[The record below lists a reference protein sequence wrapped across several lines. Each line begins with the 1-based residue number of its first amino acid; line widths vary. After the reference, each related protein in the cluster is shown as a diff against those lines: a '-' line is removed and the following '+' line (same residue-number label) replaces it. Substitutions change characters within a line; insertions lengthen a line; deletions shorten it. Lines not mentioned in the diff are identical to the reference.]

1 MVSAEQSGTG
11 NTGNPA
17 GVGNT
22 TEPPSEHPDLSPLQ
36 AARERLSGVIAMAMA
51 IACVLVVL
59 VGLFAVYDRTRTL
72 GEAEARLGLV
82 AVQIA
87 QAVAEADIIGAQVI
101 LEAAQT
107 DPLGAGVRLYLTDAS
122 GRLVAS
128 TAEAAAIG
136 SHFDRQTMASGAV
149 AASAS
154 ASGEFGAVTAIMP
167 VNAALAGTG
176 WRLFIV
182 VGMAVGLLAALA
194 AGIYALGRRQR
205 DKALTEEIAAAE
217 AARRAAR
224 LSMNPGQTTVL
235 NNLEFGLARWDQDGN
250 MVWANPAYCRLLGI
264 DEDATLVGLAY
275 DAVLSLADRP
285 LFYKPIDEQD
295 GTRRTE
301 VVCDDGTFLMAE
313 ERVVEDGGVMTLVT
327 DVTAHKHSDH
337 ALEAARE
344 EQRKLARNYYEE
356 KLKAEAASRAK
367 TAFLAHL
374 SHDIRT
380 PLNHIIGFAEL
391 IQHQLFGPLGDERYE
406 AYVQDIRGSG
416 EKLLASFAEIF
427 ELAQLEA
434 GNTPIRFESLNASKL
449 FSTLETRFGERA
461 RRAGLEFE
469 IVVPE
474 DVEFSGDKQSLARMM
489 GNLIDNAIKFT
500 PSGGKVKLAAW
511 AAEDGLVLEVSD
523 TGIGMAEERIALLSQ
538 PFILGESAF
547 GNKAAGIGLG
557 VAIARAIA
565 ELSGGSLVIDSTPA
579 LGTTVAIALPRTGLS
594 DSTQAAA

>member
-11 NTGNPA
+11 NAGIPA
-17 GVGNT
+17 AVGNT
-22 TEPPSEHPDLSPLQ
+22 AEPPSEHRDLSPLQ
-36 AARERLSGVIAMAMA
+36 AARDRLSGVIALAMG
-51 IACVLVVL
+51 IAAVLIAL
-59 VGLFAVYDRTRTL
+59 VALFAVYDRARTF

-82 AVQIA
+82 ATQIA
-87 QAVAEADIIGAQVI
+87 QSVAEADIIGAQVI

-107 DPLGAGVRLYLTDAS
+107 DQVGTGVRLYLTDS
-122 GRLVAS
+122 GGKLVAS
-128 TAEAAAIG
+128 TEEGAAIG
-136 SHFDRQTMASGAV
+136 AHFDRETMASGTV
-149 AASAS
+149 AASA
-154 ASGEFGAVTAIMP
+154 AAPGEFGAVTAIMP
-167 VNAALAGTG
+167 VSAALAGTG

-182 VGMAVGLLAALA
+182 VMAAVGLLAALA
-194 AGIYALGRRQR
+194 GAIYALGKRQR
-205 DKALTEEIAAAE
+205 DKAMAEEAAAVE
-217 AARRAAR
+217 AARRASR

-235 NNLEFGLARWDQDGN
+235 NNIDFGLARWDQDGH

-264 DEDATLVGLAY
+264 EEDATLVGLAY
-275 DAVLSLADRP
+275 DAVLSLAGRP
-285 LFYKPIDEQD
+285 LFYKPIDERD

-301 VVCDDGTFLMAE
+301 VVCDDGRFLMAE

-327 DVTAHKHSDH
+327 DITEHKHSDH

-344 EQRKLARNYYEE
+344 EQRKLARNFYEE

-406 AYVQDIRGSG
+406 DYVQDIRGSG

-434 GNTPIRFESLNASKL
+434 GNTPIRIETLTPSKL
-449 FSTLETRFGERA
+449 FSTLETRFAERA
-461 RRAGLEFE
+461 RRAGLEFGVS
-469 IVVPE
+469 IPE
-474 DVEFSGDKQSLARMM
+474 DIDFQGDRQSLARML
-489 GNLIDNAIKFT
+489 GNIIDNAIKFT
-500 PSGGKVKLAAW
+500 PSGGTVRLAAW
-511 AAEDGLVLEVSD
+511 AAEDGLVLEVTD

-557 VAIARAIA
+557 LAIARAIA

-579 LGTTVAIALPRTGLS
+579 LGTTVAVALPRTGVS
-594 DSTQAAA
+594 GSTRAAA

>member
-1 MVSAEQSGTG
+1 MVSAEQSGAG
-11 NTGNPA
+11 NAGIPA
-17 GVGNT
+17 EVGNRA
-22 TEPPSEHPDLSPLQ
+22 EPPSEHQDVTPLQ
-36 AARERLSGVIAMAMA
+36 AARDRLSGVIALAMG
-51 IACVLVVL
+51 IAATLIVLA
-59 VGLFAVYDRTRTL
+59 GLFAVYDRVRTL

-82 AVQIA
+82 AGQIA
-87 QAVAEADIIGAQVI
+87 QAVAKADIIGAQVI

-107 DPLGAGVRLYLTDAS
+107 DSVGAGVNLYLTDS
-122 GRLVAS
+122 GGKLVAA
-128 TAEAAAIG
+128 TAEGANIG
-136 SHFDRQTMASGAV
+136 AHFDRATTASGAV
-149 AASAS
+149 AASAT

-167 VNAALAGTG
+167 KNAALAGTG
-176 WRLFIV
+176 WRLVIV
-182 VGMAVGLLAALA
+182 VAAAVLLLAALA
-194 AGIYALGRRQR
+194 GAIYALGKRQR
-205 DKALTEEIAAAE
+205 DKAIAEEAAAVE

-235 NNLEFGLARWDQDGN
+235 NNLDFGLARWDQDGK

-264 DEDATLVGLAY
+264 EEDAVLVGLAY
-275 DAVLSLADRP
+275 DAVLSMAERP
-285 LFYKPIDEQD
+285 LFYKPIDERE

-327 DVTAHKHSDH
+327 DITEHKHSDH

-344 EQRKLARNYYEE
+344 EQRKLARDFYEE

-406 AYVQDIRGSG
+406 SYVQDIRGSG

-434 GNTPIRFESLNASKL
+434 GNTPIRVEQLTASKL
-449 FSTLETRFGERA
+449 FSTLETRFAERA
-461 RRAGLEFE
+461 RRVGLDFE
-469 IVVPE
+469 ISIPE
-474 DVEFSGDKQSLARMM
+474 DVDFEGDKQSLARML
-489 GNLIDNAIKFT
+489 GNLVDNAIKFT
-500 PSGGKVKLAAW
+500 PSGGTVKLAAW

-557 VAIARAIA
+557 LAIARAIA
-565 ELSGGSLVIDSTPA
+565 EVSGGSLVIDSTPA
-579 LGTTVAIALPRTGLS
+579 LGTTVAVALPRSGVS
-594 DSTQAAA
+594 RSTQAAA